1 MGLDSNGDVEFNYPE
16 PGFFDNSDLS
26 FTSNGKTRYLRKV
39 FTDYKLVFAQNGDSY
54 QLTQVNKPGT
64 NGSEETKVA
73 EAGENFFPLDSIDS
87 QYKNENSTAN
97 APNGHNYYFG
107 MRYDVDFKLGDYI
120 GPLDYEFTGDDD
132 LWVVLDG
139 NKVVLD
145 LGGIHDAAPGKV
157 DLWKYLLNENQTKDQ
172 LTTEQKSRNIH

>member
-1 MGLDSNGDVEFNYPE
+1 
-16 PGFFDNSDLS
+16 
-26 FTSNGKTRYLRKV
+26 
-39 FTDYKLVFAQNGDSY
+39 
-54 QLTQVNKPGT
+54 
-64 NGSEETKVA
+64 
-73 EAGENFFPLDSIDS
+73 
-87 QYKNENSTAN
+87 
-97 APNGHNYYFG
+97 